1 MQRNVLFLLSPVVLA
16 VSLWSAVA
24 LAEPPDR
31 ETLEHDVFAVRRTWW
46 LPTKGESFQGLWR
59 FEPMTGEW
67 ERLRSLYFNEDA
79 YGFIPYTRN
88 GYGSFLAGAG
98 DKLVFQAWPAS
109 QEWELG
115 TWRLL
120 QRYAP
125 LPPSAVG
132 WVIQGPVVSPD
143 LASRLQIP
151 AGTYGLP
158 ACLRPYLT
166 GGRELTDPVPCAP
179 HAFPGSQADLTESS
193 TSLLVVQDLESPRH
207 ALSGYDLGTEQW
219 GLTPQY
225 AVEAPPVLSTLP
237 DEGVLIRGT
246 PRSIQRW
253 ALAWPPVLESETTIG
268 IPQFGDPSVELDLL
282 FFHPRRR
289 RFLAGLRLP
298 LKEGCPQVWEFVGFQ
313 SDFSNVD
320 SYEKITDDFPVG
332 LPVTLAWAGEQP
344 TTHQQLVPIVS
355 RTSGINNTFWTAE
368 LWLYNPSAAETTVTI
383 RRVVKPDSE
392 VTVTLPARGSRR
404 IPDALGWL
412 GGGEAGDGV
421 KADALVLTSPY
432 RWGANLVAAARV
444 STPAEGGG
452 SYGQA
457 VPAVPGVVG
466 YSNHLPYYPEKMGD
480 TYYGVFWEEWRPST
494 FSLDLREPGRFRH
507 NLGIVNDEDEPV
519 EITLEWAYNLMA
531 EQDPTDLRPAAVVQR
546 VTAPAHSAH
555 IVSLEGLFPPEVRDA
570 WPPRVAVYADRQ
582 VALWL
587 SMVDNLTGDATF
599 IPYTNLTLHTDLDED
614 WHAVPVVAHSPGR
627 EGTFWTTALYGTE
640 GRFLHRFDYDKPDAA
655 FLPSDPAA
663 ACGGAALADRIAA
676 VLQGEVGMPMDRWL
690 ETLRGVGYEPTE
702 DWAKREWRTV
712 FPDVVRLFPACA
724 AEDSTRGALEVRT
737 GSWSAGFT
745 RTSTTRADGGTYGSM
760 LPFYPPHG
768 WPVQHFAGIEVRAEW
783 RVNLGLYN
791 GQRDRAVVHRLS
803 LYAADGTLA
812 AQNELTLSPGA
823 SLLEPLAT
831 ILGVA
836 SIPDGTYGLTVLP
849 LDDPETGDQGTSW
862 AYVSLVDNVTG
873 DPTNWW

>member
-1 MQRNVLFLLSPVVLA
+1 MQRSVLRVSRFVVAA
-16 VSLWSAVA
+16 VLGAAVA

-31 ETLEHDVFAVRRTWW
+31 DSLEYDLFATRRTWW
-46 LPTKGESFQGLWR
+46 IPSNGQSFQGLWR
-59 FEPMTGEW
+59 YEPETGEW
-67 ERLRSLYFNEDA
+67 ERLRPLFFNQQTDR
-79 YGFIPYTRN
+79 FTPYSRN
-88 GYGSFLAGAG
+88 GYGAFLAGTG
-98 DKLVFQAWPAS
+98 DRLVFQVWPAT

-120 QRYAP
+120 RRYAP
-125 LPPSAVG
+125 MPREASG
-132 WVIQGPVVSPD
+132 WVLHGPIVSAEIAASAGIEAGAYGFPLCLRYHLTSGLEPVGPVS
-143 LASRLQIP
+143 
-151 AGTYGLP
+151 
-158 ACLRPYLT
+158 C
-166 GGRELTDPVPCAP
+166 DPIRI
-179 HAFPGSQADLTESS
+179 PGSAADAEETS
-193 TSLLVVQDLESPRH
+193 TSLLVIQGSGPAR
-207 ALSGYDLGTEQW
+207 ALTDSFDLGQVTWET
-219 GLTPQY
+219 GNSG
-225 AVEAPPVLSTLP
+225 VESPPVLSLDP
-237 DEGVLIRGT
+237 DRSVLYRGT
-246 PRSIQRW
+246 PSTLQEW
-253 ALAWPPVLESETTIG
+253 TLSWPPVLTSEIDVPVSLVAHPYT
-268 IPQFGDPSVELDLL
+268 DVDLL
-282 FFHPRRR
+282 FFHPRRD
-289 RFLAGLRLP
+289 RFFCVTRSPALFGIQPEEWEVFSFRHDGADVTSHVHVTDEDP
-298 LKEGCPQVWEFVGFQ
+298 LGV
-313 SDFSNVD
+313 
-320 SYEKITDDFPVG
+320 
-332 LPVTLAWAGEQP
+332 PVTLAAVGAAP
-344 TTHQQLVPIVS
+344 TVNTQLIPVVS
-355 RTSGINNTFWTAE
+355 RTTGINNTFWTAE
-368 LWLYNPSAAETTVTI
+368 LWLYNPSAAEMAVTI
-383 RRVVKPDSE
+383 RRIVSPQSSTA
-392 VTVTLPARGSRR
+392 VTVPAYGSLR
-404 IPDALGWL
+404 IPDALAWL

-457 VPAVPGVVG
+457 VPAVPSTVG
-466 YSNHLPYYPEKMGD
+466 YSNHLPYYPEESD
-480 TYYGVFWEEWRPST
+480 ANYNIHWEERRPAT
-494 FSLDLREPGRFRH
+494 LTLDLREPGRFRH

-531 EQDPTDLRPAAVVQR
+531 EQDSTDLRPAAVVQR
-546 VTAPAHSAH
+546 VAAPAHSVH

-614 WHAVPVVAHSPGR
+614 WYAVPVVAHSPGR

-640 GRFLHRFDYDKPDAA
+640 GRFLHRFEYDKPDAA
-655 FLPSDPAA
+655 FLPADPVA
-663 ACGGAALADRIAA
+663 ACGGAAAADRIAA
-676 VLQGEVGMPMDRWL
+676 VLPGEVGMPMDRWL
-690 ETLRGVGYEPTE
+690 ETLQGLGYEPTE

-724 AEDSTRGALEVRT
+724 EEDSTRGALEVRA
-737 GSWSAGFT
+737 GSWTAGFT
-745 RTSTTRADGGTYGSM
+745 RTFTTRADGGTYGSM

-768 WPVQHFAGIEVRAEW
+768 WPVQHFAGIEVRAGW
-783 RVNLGLYN
+783 RVNVGLYN

-812 AQNELTLSPGA
+812 AQNELTLDPGA

-831 ILGVA
+831 ALGVP
-836 SIPDGTYGLTVLP
+836 SLPDGTYGLTVLP